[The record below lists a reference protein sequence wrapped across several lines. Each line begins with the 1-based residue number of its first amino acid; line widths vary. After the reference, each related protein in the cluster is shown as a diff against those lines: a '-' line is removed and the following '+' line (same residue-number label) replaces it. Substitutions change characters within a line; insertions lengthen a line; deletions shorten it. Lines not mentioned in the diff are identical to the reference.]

1 MGDGRYYSTH
11 QFCTIIFLTILII
24 FLIISTMLSVYR
36 NFGSKDSKYVLSIY
50 ILSGALLFLRFVEE
64 VIISEY
70 IAYIIKNI
78 ESMIFLVINYMLL
91 GYLLRYVIS
100 NYYKITKKFIQLV
113 NIFSCM
119 FFSILLLM
127 SLLNSKFIIKE
138 YSFFSIRFG
147 IGYMILLYVAF
158 WLILISTSF
167 IFLRKP
173 DKDFDTKLFNNKKF
187 SIAIFIF
194 WIIPLSIYILGILL
208 HSYNIIELF
217 MYLLFLIGFNLIAN
231 YLRPYRITSS
241 IFYNVKDL
249 ILDYVFIIDING
261 SVIHKNNSAELSEVF
276 QNVKKID
283 VDNLEPLFKKKIMI
297 RSSYNKKFIKYLDE
311 GSNKY
316 FSYNIKNLKNK
327 DEIVGSIITFIDIT
341 KLIKMLDNLKKQQS
355 DTEKINEKLYHYSKI
370 VYRLEKEKEIN
381 MLLDQIAVNQEK
393 SMHELRNH
401 IQELIQEQDKEKFA
415 LDIEHII
422 LDAKKDLADVRS
434 AVSAY
439 MQYYGG

>member
-11 QFCTIIFLTILII
+11 QFCSILFLTILII
-24 FLIISTMLSVYR
+24 FLVISTMLSVYR
-36 NFGSKDSKYVLSIY
+36 NFGSKDSKYILSIY
-50 ILSGALLFLRFVEE
+50 ILFGALVSLRFVEE
-64 VIISEY
+64 IIISEY

-78 ESMIFLVINYMLL
+78 ESAIFFVINFMIF

-100 NYYKITKKFIQLV
+100 KYYRITKKFVQLV

-119 FFSILLLM
+119 FFSIFLLI
-127 SLLNSKFIIKE
+127 SLVNSRFIIKE
-138 YSFFSIRFG
+138 YSFFSIKFG
-147 IGYMILLYVAF
+147 MGYMIFLYVVF
-158 WLILISTSF
+158 FVILISTSF

-173 DKDFDTKLFNNKKF
+173 NKELHTKLFNNKKF
-187 SIAIFIF
+187 SIIIFIF

-208 HSYNIIELF
+208 HSYNFIELF

-249 ILDYVFIIDING
+249 ILDNVFIIDING
-261 SVIHKNNSAELSEVF
+261 CVIHKNNSVELSEVF
-276 QNVKKID
+276 QCIKRID
-283 VDNLEPLFKKKIMI
+283 VNNLEPLFKKKIMI
-297 RSSYNKKFIKYLDE
+297 RTAYNKKFIKYLDE
-311 GSNKY
+311 GNNKY

-393 SMHELRNH
+393 SMHELKND
-401 IQELIQEQDKEKFA
+401 IQELIGEQNKEKFA